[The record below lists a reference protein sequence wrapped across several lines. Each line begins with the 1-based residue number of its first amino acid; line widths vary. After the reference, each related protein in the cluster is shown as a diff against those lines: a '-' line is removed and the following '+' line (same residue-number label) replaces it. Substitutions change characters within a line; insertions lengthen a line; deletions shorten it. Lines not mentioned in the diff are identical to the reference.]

1 VQICIFEDSGFVNFE
16 PLSLSRP
23 VYELF
28 CGVNTLK
35 EKIIS
40 EFQGSDLGL
49 LCRDYLTETVKSANT
64 KIPVNNLK
72 GSDCLLINGR
82 LIEPKKLVKQIPK
95 KLKES
100 TVFVD
105 GDNIV
110 AAFLTGKHFD
120 QLKNNPQLV
129 FDKIFFDGISKENID
144 AKLVNYIW
152 EFIGLNG
159 SLINDDVEN
168 IINSENKNI
177 SKPKADKYPG
187 VHFIEKKNIVVGKNV
202 SIKPGAVIDAAEGF
216 VFIDDDT
223 EIFPNVVIEGP
234 CYIGKSSKIKSC
246 ATIYKNVSIGNVC
259 KIGGEVEDSIIMN
272 YSNKQHSGFLGHSY
286 LGSWINIGADTN
298 NSDLKNNYSTV
309 KITLKDKLVDTSL
322 QFLGLIMGDHSKT
335 GISTMFNTGT
345 VVGFSSNIFG
355 SGFPPKNI
363 SSFCWGGA
371 ESLTTYN
378 LDKAVETAKA
388 VFKRREKTFNS
399 DDEKL
404 FEYIFNLTGSERE
417 RRGL

>member
-1 VQICIFEDSGFVNFE
+1 MQICIFEDSGFVNFE

-28 CGVNTLK
+28 CGINTLK

-40 EFQGSDLGL
+40 VFPDSEFEL
-49 LCRDYLTETVKSANT
+49 LCRDYLAETVKTDNPKT
-64 KIPVNNLK
+64 PVNKLK
-72 GSDCLLINGR
+72 GDSCLLINGR
-82 LIEPKKLVKQIPK
+82 LLEPEKLLKQIPE

-100 TVFVD
+100 
-105 GDNIV
+105 IV
-110 AAFLTGKHFD
+110 YINNENVAAAFLTGKHFEI
-120 QLKNNPQLV
+120 LKNNPQLI
-129 FDKIFFDGISKENID
+129 FDKNFFEGIPKENSE

-152 EFIGLNG
+152 EFIGING
-159 SLINDDVEN
+159 KM
-168 IINSENKNI
+168 INSDVKRLVDSGNKKV
-177 SKPKADKYPG
+177 SDPKADKYPG
-187 VHFIEKKNIVVGKNV
+187 VHFIDKKNIFIGNSVT
-202 SIKPGAVIDAAEGF
+202 IKPGVVIDATEGF
-216 VFIDDDT
+216 VFIDNDA

-234 CYIGKSSKIKSC
+234 CYIGKFSKIKSC

-259 KIGGEVEDSIIMN
+259 KVGGEVEDSVIMS

-335 GISTMFNTGT
+335 GINTMFNTGT

-355 SGFPPKNI
+355 AGFPSKNI
-363 SSFCWGGA
+363 PSFCWGGA
-371 ESLTTYN
+371 DSLTTYK
-378 LDKAVETAKA
+378 LDKAVETAKS
-388 VFKRREKTFNS
+388 VFKRRDKNFNS

-404 FEYIFNLTGSERE
+404 FEYIFNLTGTERE

>member
-1 VQICIFEDSGFVNFE
+1 MQICVFEDSGFENFE
-16 PLSLSRP
+16 PLTLSRP

-28 CGVNTLK
+28 CGINTLK

-40 EFQGSDLGL
+40 VFPDSEFEL
-49 LCRDYLTETVKSANT
+49 LCRDYLTETVKSANP

-82 LIEPKKLVKQIPK
+82 VIEPGKLAKQILK
-95 KLKES
+95 KNNES
-100 TVFVD
+100 KIFLNGENV
-105 GDNIV
+105 V
-110 AAFLTGKHFD
+110 AVFLTGKHFD
-120 QLKNNPQLV
+120 QLKNNSQLV
-129 FDKIFFDGISKENID
+129 FDENFFEGISKENTD
-144 AKLVNYIW
+144 AKLINYIW
-152 EFIGLNG
+152 EFIGQNG
-159 SLINDDVEN
+159 EMVNGDIKRLF
-168 IINSENKNI
+168 NSGDKKI
-177 SKPKADKYPG
+177 SEPKADKFPG
-187 VHFIEKKNIVVGKNV
+187 VHFIDKKNIFIGDNV
-202 SIKPGAVIDAAEGF
+202 TIKPGVVIDATEGL

-259 KIGGEVEDSIIMN
+259 KVGGEVEDSIIMS

-309 KITLKDKLVDTSL
+309 KITLRDKLIDTSL

-335 GISTMFNTGT
+335 GINTMFNTGT
-345 VVGFSSNIFG
+345 VVGFSSNVFG
-355 SGFPPKNI
+355 SGFPPKFI
-363 SSFCWGGA
+363 PSFSWGGA
-371 ESLTTYN
+371 DSLTAYN
-378 LDKAVETAKA
+378 LEKAIETAK
-388 VFKRREKTFNS
+388 VVLKRRNKNFSS
-399 DDEKL
+399 DDERL
-404 FEYIFNLTGSERE
+404 FDHIFNLTGIERE

>member
-1 VQICIFEDSGFVNFE
+1 MQICIFEDSDYINFE

-28 CGVNTLK
+28 CGINTLK

-40 EFQGSDLGL
+40 EFSDSDVSLF
-49 LCRDYLTETVKSANT
+49 CREYLTEIEKAENPNL
-64 KIPVNNLK
+64 PVNKLE
-72 GSDCLLINGR
+72 GDSCLLINGG
-82 LIEPKKLVKQIPK
+82 LLEPKKLVKQIPK

-100 TVFVD
+100 TIFVN
-105 GDNIV
+105 GEKIV

-120 QLKNNPQLV
+120 QIKSNPQLV
-129 FDKIFFDGISKENID
+129 FDKNFFEGLSKENTD
-144 AKLVNYIW
+144 VKLINYIW
-152 EFIGLNG
+152 DFIGLNG
-159 SLINDDVEN
+159 SFINNDVEN
-168 IINSENKNI
+168 LIGSGNKNI
-177 SKPKADKYPG
+177 SKPKADKFPG
-187 VHFIEKKNIVVGKNV
+187 VHFIEKKNTIVGKNV
-202 SIKPGAVIDAAEGF
+202 SIKPGTVIDATEGP
-216 VFIDDDT
+216 VFIDDEA

-259 KIGGEVEDSIIMN
+259 KVGGEVEDSVIMS

-309 KITLKDKLVDTSL
+309 KITLREKLIDTSL

-335 GISTMFNTGT
+335 GINTMLNTGT

-355 SGFPPKNI
+355 SGFPPKFI
-363 SSFCWGGA
+363 PSFSWGGA
-371 ESLTTYN
+371 DSLNTYD
-378 LDKAVETAKA
+378 LDKAIDTAKA
-388 VFKRREKTFNS
+388 VLKRRNKNFDTN
-399 DDEKL
+399 DKKL
-404 FEYIFNLTGSERE
+404 FEHIFNLTGKERE
-417 RRGL
+417 RRGI